1 MVVGAD
7 THGVNR
13 KLWGMLW
20 LNSLL
25 YAVFLTSI
33 FGLILERAGC
43 VWFKGL
49 SFQVEVVV
57 SLQHCTEVDAVAT
70 FSGRIISVYYG
81 YYFEM
86 TYMVM

>member
-1 MVVGAD
+1 MGHVV
-7 THGVNR
+7 V
-13 KLWGMLW
+13 KF
-20 LNSLL
+20 SIV
-25 YAVFLTSI
+25 YSFLMSV

-70 FSGRIISVYYG
+70 FSGRIRSVYYG